1 MEYINI
7 IIGLAAF
14 FVALRAFN
22 LQREEI
28 IKNGR
33 ISALMHTSNL
43 LQERIDYH
51 MKLADA
57 ENTSDGWK
65 VYHKNKLNHKLR
77 PLKHTIDFEFIKLAS
92 MYDGIIHEDKIK
104 ELLKSEKKIDSE

>member
-1 MEYINI
+1 VEYINI

-14 FVALRAFN
+14 FVALRALN

-51 MKLADA
+51 MKIADDN
-57 ENTSDGWK
+57 NTSHNWK
-65 VYHKNKLNHKLR
+65 ERHKNKVNHKLR
-77 PLKHTIDFEFIKLAS
+77 PLKSTIDFEFIKLAS
-92 MYDGIIHEDKIK
+92 MYDDIIHEDKLK
-104 ELLKSEKKIDSE
+104 ELLKSEKKIDS